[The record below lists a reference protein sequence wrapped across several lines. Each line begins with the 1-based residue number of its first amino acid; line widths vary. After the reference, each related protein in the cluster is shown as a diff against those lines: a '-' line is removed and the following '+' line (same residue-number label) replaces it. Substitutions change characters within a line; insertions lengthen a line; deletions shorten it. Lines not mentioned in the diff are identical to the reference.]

1 MAANHVVIR
10 VPSSCPPQ
18 EKQISCGGPVNS
30 LAPIRP
36 LERFSG
42 GQQQSTSI
50 QHVVSICTDLV
61 TAPGVQV
68 KMMNMIELI
77 LKMST
82 RVWALLPVQPTS
94 DTGNT
99 YITIMMMIHHSG
111 RMLTSRPN
119 VDSVNIYCSNVYIF
133 IYF

>member
-30 LAPIRP
+30 LALMSP

-42 GQQQSTSI
+42 GQQRSTSI

-68 KMMNMIELI
+68 KMRNMLKMMIMKMI
-77 LKMST
+77 LMST

-99 YITIMMMIHHSG
+99 YITIMMMAHHSG
-111 RMLTSRPN
+111 
-119 VDSVNIYCSNVYIF
+119 
-133 IYF
+133 